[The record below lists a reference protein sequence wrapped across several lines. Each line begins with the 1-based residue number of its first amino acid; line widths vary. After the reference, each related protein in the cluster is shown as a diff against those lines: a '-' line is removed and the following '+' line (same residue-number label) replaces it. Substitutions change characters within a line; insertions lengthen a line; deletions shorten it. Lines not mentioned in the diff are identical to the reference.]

1 MIAGGQFYGIMISVI
16 FLIFMIALAIS
27 VYKNN
32 VKLYSI
38 LVRED
43 GRISKVAV
51 AFLLILP
58 VILYQAIYLNSI
70 TPGLDYILLTIFGTE
85 LGVKFAD
92 RLPDIISKRNPG
104 TPK

>member
-1 MIAGGQFYGIMISVI
+1 MVIGGQFYGIMISVI
-16 FLIFMIALAIS
+16 FLVFIVALGIS
-27 VYKNN
+27 VYKND

-70 TPGLDYILLTIFGTE
+70 TPGLDMILLTIFGTE
-85 LGVKFAD
+85 LGVKFTD
-92 RLPDIISKRNPG
+92 RLPDIISSRK
-104 TPK
+104 TLTK

>member
-1 MIAGGQFYGIMISVI
+1 MVMGGQFYGIMISVI
-16 FLIFMIALAIS
+16 FLVFIIALGIS
-27 VYKNN
+27 VYKND

-70 TPGLDYILLTIFGTE
+70 TPGLDMILLTIFGTE
-85 LGVKFAD
+85 LGVKFTD
-92 RLPDIISKRNPG
+92 RLPDIISSRK
-104 TPK
+104 TLTK

>member
-1 MIAGGQFYGIMISVI
+1 MVIGGQFYGIMISVI
-16 FLIFMIALAIS
+16 FLVFIIALGIS
-27 VYKNN
+27 VYKND

-70 TPGLDYILLTIFGTE
+70 TPGLDMILLTIFGTE
-85 LGVKFAD
+85 LGVKFTD
-92 RLPDIISKRNPG
+92 RLPDIISSRK
-104 TPK
+104 TLTK

>member
-1 MIAGGQFYGIMISVI
+1 MIIGGQFYGIMISVI
-16 FLIFMIALAIS
+16 FLVFIVALGIS
-27 VYKNN
+27 VYKND

-70 TPGLDYILLTIFGTE
+70 TPGLDMILLTIFGTE
-85 LGVKFAD
+85 LGVKFTD
-92 RLPDIISKRNPG
+92 RLPDIISSRKML
-104 TPK
+104 TK

>member
-1 MIAGGQFYGIMISVI
+1 MIMGGQFYGIMISVI
-16 FLIFMIALAIS
+16 FLVFMIALAVS

-70 TPGLDYILLTIFGTE
+70 TPGLDMILLTIFGTE
-85 LGVKFAD
+85 LGVKFTD
-92 RLPDIISKRNPG
+92 RLPDIISSRK
-104 TPK
+104 TLIK

>member
-1 MIAGGQFYGIMISVI
+1 MIIGGQFYGIMISII
-16 FLIFMIALAIS
+16 FLAFIIALAIS
-27 VYKNN
+27 VYKNK

-92 RLPDIISKRNPG
+92 KLPDIISCRKP
-104 TPK
+104 TQTK

>member
-1 MIAGGQFYGIMISVI
+1 MIIGGQFYGIMISVI
-16 FLIFMIALAIS
+16 FLVFIVALGIS
-27 VYKNN
+27 VYKND

-70 TPGLDYILLTIFGTE
+70 TPGLDMILLTIFGTE
-85 LGVKFAD
+85 LGVKFTD
-92 RLPDIISKRNPG
+92 RLPDIISSRK
-104 TPK
+104 TLTK